1 MKKIL
6 LFGAGKSATS
16 LIDYLGKCCVEKN
29 WKLSVCDS
37 DLLLAQSKT
46 NNFSAAEAFS
56 FDISDQEKRR
66 EFISSADIVI
76 SMLPASLHFL
86 VARDCVAFSK
96 NLLTPSYIDE
106 KLKTLEDEIDK
117 KGLLFLGEMGLD
129 PGIDHMSAMKII
141 NQIKKENGEIISFK
155 SHCGGLVAPE
165 SDNNPWHYKITWNPA
180 NVVAAG
186 SAGAIYKNENEMIKV
201 GYKDIFKDKSQ
212 IIDVPGQG
220 LYAWYANR
228 DSLSYIDTYHLD
240 GIKTFIRT
248 TLRKPSFCRGWNK
261 IVQLDLTNKNDHDE
275 IKNCKKFE
283 DWFSLKKEKL
293 ISRLRME
300 FIETDFFNE
309 EFLEQIDFLSLRSN
323 NQIPE
328 KVSASA
334 ELLQYILEEKLSMKP
349 NDKDMIIML
358 HEIEYTLN
366 GKNQGIKSCLV
377 VKGEN
382 QIHTAMSKTV
392 GLPLG
397 IATKLILEKKI
408 KITGLHIPVIPEIYE
423 PVLEELA
430 LNGIQFTEETIEI

>member
-16 LIDYLGKCCVEKN
+16 LIDYLGKCCEEKN

-37 DLLLAQSKT
+37 DLLLVQSKT
-46 NNFSAAEAFS
+46 NHFSSAEAFS
-56 FDISDQEKRR
+56 FDISDQEKRQ

-106 KLKTLEDEIDK
+106 KLKMLEKEIDK

-141 NQIKKENGEIISFK
+141 NKIKKDNGEIISFK
-155 SHCGGLVAPE
+155 SHCGGLIAPE

-186 SAGAIYKNENEMIKV
+186 SAGAIYKNENEIIEV
-201 GYKDIFKDKSQ
+201 EYKDIFKDESQ
-212 IIDVPGQG
+212 ELDVPNLG

-261 IVQLDLTNKNDHDE
+261 IIQLDLTNKNDHDQ
-275 IKNCKKFE
+275 IKNCKTFD
-283 DWFSLKKEKL
+283 DWFSLKKEKMFSL
-293 ISRLRME
+293 KNDFAE
-300 FIETDFFNE
+300 DDFFNE
-309 EFLEQIDFLSLRSN
+309 EFSEQIDFFSLRSD
-323 NQIPE
+323 NQVPE
-328 KVSASA
+328 KVSTSA
-334 ELLQYILEEKLSMKP
+334 ELLQYILEVQLSMKP

-397 IATKLILEKKI
+397 IATKLILENKI
-408 KITGLHIPVIPEIYE
+408 KITGLHIPVIPGIYE
-423 PVLEELA
+423 P
-430 LNGIQFTEETIEI
+430 